1 MSKGGSTR
9 QRYFLNKASA
19 EDILN
24 VMKLIFFP
32 NGSSSLGKL
41 CDMRIRLGN
50 FQQQMLDVERFTS
63 SDYIS
68 ENKFT
73 KTRMYFLSK
82 EKYCSQKIRD
92 LCTENLLKGHDDD
105 DYDDDDDD
113 DDDDDGNL
121 ELDFYL
127 AQIMQLV
134 QGQKNLT
141 QMFRMQT
148 DLVI

>member
-1 MSKGGSTR
+1 MSKGESTR

-24 VMKLIFFP
+24 VMKLTFLP

-41 CDMRIRLGN
+41 CDMRIRLGK
-50 FQQQMLDVERFTS
+50 FQQQMLDVERLTS

-73 KTRMYFLSK
+73 KTTMYFLSK
-82 EKYCSQKIRD
+82 EKSCSQKIRD
-92 LCTENLLKGHDDD
+92 LCTENLLK
-105 DYDDDDDD
+105 DDDDDD

-121 ELDFYL
+121 ELDFHL